1 MHRSAEDIVLHSAL
15 FRDTAGAA
23 IQDALTTCPRR
34 RLHSQE
40 SLLTPGEPNRT
51 LYLLLSGTLQVLLG
65 GGDTPVSLTIVPGE
79 CVGEMSVI
87 DGQRVSAPVVA
98 AAECELL
105 AIDVGTLW
113 ALTDRHPMLA
123 RNLLA
128 IMAERV
134 RHTNQSLAES
144 HARAETIQRAA
155 LTDALTGA
163 FNRRWLD
170 DILPRYLQRARVSQ
184 RPFALAMLDLDHFKH
199 YNDTWGH
206 AGGDAALRATAGLLR
221 TQLRPSD
228 QVARYGG
235 EEFCLLLPDTCLD
248 QARIVAERL
257 VLAAGRHPV
266 GADDGVA
273 LPPVTFSLGLAALA
287 GEQSA
292 GQLLKAADAAL
303 YRAKQAGRNRYAV

>member
-1 MHRSAEDIVLHSAL
+1 MHPSAHDIAVQSAL
-15 FRDTAGAA
+15 FRDTASEAVR
-23 IQDALTTCPRR
+23 DALAACPRR
-34 RLHSQE
+34 RLLAQDL
-40 SLLTPGEPNRT
+40 LLTPGEPNRT
-51 LYLLLSGTLQVLLG
+51 LYLLLSGTLQVLLSG
-65 GGDTPVSLTIVPGE
+65 SDTPESMAIVPGE

-98 AAECELL
+98 ADDCELL
-105 AIDVGTLW
+105 AIDVDILW
-113 ALTDRHPMLA
+113 KLADRHPMIA

-144 HARAETIQRAA
+144 HARAETSQRDA

-163 FNRRWLD
+163 FNRRWLGEM
-170 DILPRYLQRARVSQ
+170 LPRHLQRARVSQ
-184 RPFALAMLDLDHFKH
+184 RPFALAMLDLDHFKR

-206 AGGDAALRATAGLLR
+206 TGGDAALRATAGLLR

-235 EEFCLLLPDTCLD
+235 EEFCLLLPDTALE

-257 VLAAGRHPV
+257 VLAAAQQPV
-266 GADDGVA
+266 RANDGSE
-273 LPPVTFSLGLAALA
+273 LPPVTFSLGLAAHA

-292 GQLLKAADAAL
+292 EQLLKTADAAL

>member
-65 GGDTPVSLTIVPGE
+65 GGDTPESLTIVPGE

-87 DGQRVSAPVVA
+87 DGQRVSAPAVA

-134 RHTNQSLAES
+134 RHTNRSLAES
-144 HARAETIQRAA
+144 HARAETRQREA
-155 LTDALTGA
+155 LTDGLTGA

-235 EEFCLLLPDTCLD
+235 EEFCLLLPDTGLD
-248 QARIVAERL
+248 QARVVAERL

-266 GADDGVA
+266 GADDGAA

-287 GEQSA
+287 GEQGA

>member
-23 IQDALTTCPRR
+23 IQDALTTRPRR

-40 SLLTPGEPNRT
+40 SLLTPGQPNRT

-65 GGDTPVSLTIVPGE
+65 GDDTPESLTIVPGE

-134 RHTNQSLAES
+134 RHTNQA
-144 HARAETIQRAA
+144 
-155 LTDALTGA
+155 
-163 FNRRWLD
+163 
-170 DILPRYLQRARVSQ
+170 V
-184 RPFALAMLDLDHFKH
+184 
-199 YNDTWGH
+199 
-206 AGGDAALRATAGLLR
+206 
-221 TQLRPSD
+221 
-228 QVARYGG
+228 
-235 EEFCLLLPDTCLD
+235 
-248 QARIVAERL
+248 
-257 VLAAGRHPV
+257 AGR
-266 GADDGVA
+266 
-273 LPPVTFSLGLAALA
+273 
-287 GEQSA
+287 
-292 GQLLKAADAAL
+292 
-303 YRAKQAGRNRYAV
+303 